1 METIRGLLEVYIGEA
16 TGLPDTDSSWFS
28 SSKDT
33 TDAYV
38 KVQPH
43 LLFIVT
49 NHLFWGLNFKLQCQF
64 YNCIYRLS
72 WTELS
77 WWRPKLL
84 KTGNLISS
92 KVKTML
98 CPLVL

>member
-1 METIRGLLEVYIGEA
+1 MLLVGCHVQCNCYLYKNWKHAQYLLSKTTYYKDSSRMETIRGLLEVYIGEA

-43 LLFIVT
+43 LWFIVT
-49 NHLFWGLNFKLQCQF
+49 NHLF
-64 YNCIYRLS
+64 
-72 WTELS
+72 
-77 WWRPKLL
+77 
-84 KTGNLISS
+84 
-92 KVKTML
+92 
-98 CPLVL
+98 